1 MIITTERSE
10 LHLRK
15 RIIALT
21 AIISFGAFLAIVPEQ
36 IHNDSPKETIKQ
48 ECTVV
53 IPDTY
58 KVSVEQN
65 TEDIVGQ
72 SYDTETTE
80 QEQPPEAIAEPAP
93 QPRVIYYTEHDAI
106 DIAKTLWR
114 ECGGVKSKTEQACV
128 AWTIVNR
135 ADIYGCSIS
144 EVVRAK
150 GQYAFKENTKVY
162 DSMLEL
168 ANDVLERWNLERN
181 GQEEVGR
188 VLPKEYVYFAGRNG
202 HNYFRNKFSGD
213 FTYWDYSLP
222 SPYDN

>member
-1 MIITTERSE
+1 M
-10 LHLRK
+10 RK

-72 SYDTETTE
+72 SYDTETAE
-80 QEQPPEAIAEPAP
+80 PLDEQPPEAIAEPSEAIAEPAP
-93 QPRVIYYTEHDAI
+93 QPRVAYYTEQDAV

-114 ECGGVKSKTEQACV
+114 ECGGVKSRTEQACV

-135 ADIYGCSIS
+135 ADVYGCTIS

-150 GQYAFKENTKVY
+150 GQYAFKESTKVY

-168 ANDVLERWNLERN
+168 ANDVLERWNLEKN
-181 GQEEVGR
+181 GQAEVGR
-188 VLPKEYVYFAGRNG
+188 VLPKEYIYFAGRNG